1 MPKISVIIPAYKV
14 QSCLKRA
21 VDSVLAQTCQ
31 DFEILIVDDA
41 SPDETLALATALAQK
56 DTRIR
61 VFSQTPNQG
70 PSAARNRGFSEA
82 RGDWLAVLDA
92 DDAFHPWRLQELLNL
107 AEESH
112 ADIVVDDLH
121 FYDVGRDKLLHTAFA
136 WAKKRKMTDIEFLST
151 EWTWRE
157 SSLQTM
163 KPMWN
168 AAFMRKNGIQYPT
181 QYRYGEDFFIL
192 AEAFIFG
199 AVTYVLPRA
208 GYIYTTG
215 VGLLSGQANTASA
228 TKRDPAQIRDM
239 LTDLLARHAGRLS
252 PRQLTA
258 LRKREVAWL
267 ARLASNDIGQLVRQK
282 RFIELLRLVVRHPL
296 SICYKVAARLSCWR
310 ARRYAD

>member
-1 MPKISVIIPAYKV
+1 MPKISVIIPAYNV
-14 QSCLKRA
+14 QTCLKRA
-21 VDSVLAQTCQ
+21 VGSVLAQTFQ

-41 SPDETLALATALAQK
+41 SRDETLMLAHALAGEDA
-56 DTRIR
+56 RIR

-70 PSAARNRGFSEA
+70 PSAARNRGFREA
-82 RGDWLAVLDA
+82 NGEWLAILDA
-92 DDAFHPWRLQELLNL
+92 DDAFHPWRLQELLGL
-107 AEESH
+107 AEESN

-121 FYDVGRDKLLHTAFA
+121 FYDVGRDRLLHTAFA
-136 WAKKRKMTDIEFLST
+136 WSKKRQMTDIEFLST

-168 AAFMRKNGIQYPT
+168 TAFMRKYGIQYPVE
-181 QYRYGEDFFIL
+181 YRYGEDFFIL

-228 TKRDPAQIRDM
+228 TKRDPMQIRTM
-239 LTDLLARHAGRLS
+239 LTDLLERHAGRLS
-252 PRQLTA
+252 ARQLAA

-267 ARLASNDIGQLVRQK
+267 ARLASNDIGQLVRGGKLFQ
-282 RFIELLRLVVRHPL
+282 LVRLIFQHPL
-296 SICYKVAARLSCWR
+296 SVGYKVAARLSFWR